1 MRIKIFFIALLSLIF
16 IIMTRGYSQPIVNG
30 FNVYY
35 GSLHNHSN
43 VSDGQGSPD
52 EAYDYAKNVAQL
64 DFFGLSDHANLM
76 NAAEWLLIK
85 TTANLYNEDNVF
97 AAFYGFEWT
106 TYFSY
111 GHVTVVNTDDYCSN
125 TSPTNTFNG
134 LLNWLNVRNGA
145 AFFNHPGWDIF
156 AFNEFD
162 HFTDPPSEKFVGIEL
177 WNDHDGFSKYYYND
191 GFYSNDGNKGYFDEA
206 LIRQWKIGAAGGD
219 DNHTATWGTATPFRM
234 GVLAPAKTRT
244 DIFDAIMARRF
255 FSTLDNNLVVSFK
268 INNNEMGSIIPGGTW
283 ETVIEAFDSD
293 NEIITNVDLFKNG
306 VLIQSWAPG
315 IAHPEI
321 ITSLACADADYF
333 YAKITQADGDEAISS
348 PVFIS
353 GVAQSPLIAI
363 TYPANNAVFIA
374 GSDIPILADAS
385 DTDGIITNVEF
396 YYDGSLI
403 GEDNIPPYTITW
415 TSIPEGNYLLTA
427 IAYDDTGL
435 ETVSEGVMVIIEP
448 QIPSLV
454 VTPSNVIVP
463 SISGLTQFDVTSNTD
478 WTAESNQPWCT
489 VTFSG
494 SGNGIITASF
504 QENLTS
510 FNRIAEITVTV
521 SGLLTVIVTVTQESA
536 AEKNLNLSLLLQGL
550 YTSSGVMRSAKDE
563 SGLPRW
569 GENVADKINI
579 ALHSGSNYE
588 EVVFTVSDVDLLID
602 GTANFNLPAIYNE
615 SYYIVIR
622 HRNSIETVSAEPVSF
637 YDVAITYSFNINTKA
652 FGNNMALTSDGWW
665 TIYGGDVSQDG
676 FIDTGDMTPV
686 DNASRIFLSGYL
698 YQDVNGDGFIDTG
711 DMTIIDNNASQFI
724 GAMHP

>member
-1 MRIKIFFIALLSLIF
+1 MRIKIILIALLSLIF
-16 IIMTRGYSQPIVNG
+16 IIMTKGYSQPVVNG

-43 VSDGQGSPD
+43 VSDGQGTPD

-85 TTANLYNEDNVF
+85 TTANLYNEDNIF

-145 AFFNHPGWDIF
+145 AFFNHPGWDVF

-191 GFYSNDGNKGYFDEA
+191 GFYGNDGNKGYFDEA

-234 GVLAPAKTRT
+234 GVLAQAKTRT
-244 DIFDAIMARRF
+244 DIFNAIMARRF
-255 FSTLDNNLVVSFK
+255 FSTLDNNLVVSFQ
-268 INNNEMGSIIPGGTW
+268 INNNEMGSTIPGGSW

-315 IAHPEI
+315 ITHPEI
-321 ITSLACADADYF
+321 ITTLACADADYF
-333 YAKITQADGDEAISS
+333 YTKITQADGDEAISS

-353 GVAQSPLIAI
+353 GVAQAPQIAI
-363 TYPANNAVFIA
+363 TYPANNAVFVA
-374 GSDIPILADAS
+374 GSDISIVADAA

-415 TSIPEGNYLLTA
+415 TSTPEGNYLLTA

-435 ETVSEGVMVIIEP
+435 ETVSEGVMVVIEP
-448 QIPSLV
+448 QIPLLA
-454 VTPSNVIVP
+454 VTPSNIIVP
-463 SISGLTQFDVTSNTD
+463 SNSGITEFDVTSNID
-478 WTAESNQPWCT
+478 WTAESNQPWCA

-504 QENLTS
+504 QENLS
-510 FNRIAEITVTV
+510 LFNRIAEITVTA
-521 SGLLTVIVTVTQESA
+521 SDLLPVVVTVTQESA

-550 YTSSGVMRSAKDE
+550 YNESGTMRTAKDE

-569 GENVADKINI
+569 DENVADRISV
-579 ALHSGSNYE
+579 ALHNGNNYE
-588 EVVFTVSDVDLLID
+588 EVIFTVSDVDLLID
-602 GTANFNLPAIYNE
+602 GSANIIIPAIYNE

-637 YDVAITYSFNINTKA
+637 YGAAITYNFNVNTKA
-652 FGNNMALTSDGWW
+652 FGNNMAITSDGWW

-676 FIDTGDMTPV
+676 IIDTGDMTPV

-698 YQDVNGDGFIDTG
+698 YQDVNGDGFIDTA